1 MNSKEIYQLE
11 ATAKQVHNELA
22 DALVSL
28 NFMRAN
34 FEVFPRA
41 HRHHG
46 SGMVTYPSVGH

>member
-22 DALVSL
+22 NALVSL

-34 FEVFPRA
+34 FDVFPPERIA
-41 HRHHG
+41 IMEAEWLRIHQ
-46 SGMVTYPSVGH
+46 